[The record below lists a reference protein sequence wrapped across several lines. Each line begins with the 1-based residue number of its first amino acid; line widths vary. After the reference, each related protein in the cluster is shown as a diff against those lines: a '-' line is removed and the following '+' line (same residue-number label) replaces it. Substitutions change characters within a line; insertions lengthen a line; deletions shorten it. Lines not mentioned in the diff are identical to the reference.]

1 VSSIRKKVLKGRT
14 SWEARINIAGH
25 PPLSKSHRTSKEA
38 KAWAAKQEAL
48 IRSGGTVS
56 LKAEKVRVREAL
68 EAYLAHNSTA
78 VEGSDETVST
88 LTNTKRYAVESVIH
102 HLGDRYVAMLNH
114 KNLNS
119 FLRLLQKTPIPPPAT
134 KTKTH
139 KLYKGDQ
146 VRTYS
151 PGSARKLFYALKTA
165 VEWHALE
172 HDYMG
177 QIADLFK
184 GVDVP
189 PAWSAPRDRR
199 LVGDEEQRLMDACLG
214 MYKDKRGWQLLIGLA
229 LETAMRAGE
238 LLSMQWDEV
247 NTDPSHRFI
256 VIPKERE
263 KTRKGRQVPLSTKA
277 IEIIEELRDRA
288 IKGEVRVF
296 GTFPNSSVILG
307 RGFKRIT
314 TRAKCEDL
322 RFHDLRHEATSR
334 FFETTN
340 MQTME
345 IAAITGHTQLDTLQ
359 RYANLR
365 PQVLANKLDA
375 RLDWTKTQQQVNGI
389 ADAGIRN
396 PVAADSDQVKLT
408 LESLKLAGLIKDVV
422 HDGSG
427 FRVVMPEPAAVRPK
441 ATAAKASRASQARD
455 KTGIKPT
462 KTPRAKR
469 PVA

>member
-1 VSSIRKKVLKGRT
+1 
-14 SWEARINIAGH
+14 
-25 PPLSKSHRTSKEA
+25 
-38 KAWAAKQEAL
+38 
-48 IRSGGTVS
+48 
-56 LKAEKVRVREAL
+56 L
-68 EAYLAHNSTA
+68 EAYLAHNSKA
-78 VEGSDETVST
+78 VVGSDETVST

-102 HLGDRYVAMLNH
+102 HLGEYAVGKLNH
-114 KNLNS
+114 KKLNS
-119 FLRLLQKTPIPPPAT
+119 FLKLLQDTPIPPPAT

-199 LVGDEEQRLMDACLG
+199 LEGDEEQRLMDACNG
-214 MYKDKRGWQLLIGLA
+214 MYKDPRGWQLLIGLA

-238 LLSMQWDEV
+238 LLGMQWDEV

-263 KTRKGRQVPLSTKA
+263 KTRKGRQVPLSAKA
-277 IEIIEELRDRA
+277 IEIIEELRGRA
-288 IKGEVRVF
+288 IKGEARVF

-314 TRAKCEDL
+314 SRAKCEDL

-334 FFETTN
+334 FFERTSLQ
-340 MQTME
+340 MME
-345 IAAITGHTQLDTLQ
+345 IASITGHTQLGTLQ

-365 PQVLANKLDA
+365 PSILSDKLDA
-375 RLDWTKTQQQVNGI
+375 RQNWSEAQRQAQQHKPKDGKPVVDSAQVEL
-389 ADAGIRN
+389 
-396 PVAADSDQVKLT
+396 V
-408 LESLKLAGLIKDVV
+408 LESLKAAGIVVDVV
-422 HDGSG
+422 RDGS
-427 FRVVMPEPAAVRPK
+427 RLSLVLPDEKAANPKRAPRRRANVEPMTV
-441 ATAAKASRASQARD
+441 AAKGRATRKERAAR
-455 KTGIKPT
+455 
-462 KTPRAKR
+462 
-469 PVA
+469 

>member
-1 VSSIRKKVLKGRT
+1 MSSIRKKVLKGGV
-14 SWEARINIAGH
+14 SWEARVNIAGH
-25 PPLSKSHRTSKEA
+25 PSLSKSFEKKAEA
-38 KAWAAKQEAL
+38 KAWAAAKEAQ
-48 IRSGGTVS
+48 IRTGGTVS
-56 LKAEKVRVREAL
+56 LKAEKVLVREAL
-68 EAYLAHNSTA
+68 EAYLAHNSKA
-78 VEGSDETVST
+78 IDGSTQTVST
-88 LTNTKRYAVESVIH
+88 LTSTKRYAVESVIH
-102 HLGDRYVAMLNH
+102 HLGMYAVGNLNH
-114 KNLNS
+114 KKLNS
-119 FLRLLQKTPIPPPAT
+119 FLKLLQETLIPPPAT

-139 KLYKGDQ
+139 KLYKGDL

-199 LVGDEEQRLMDACLG
+199 LVGDEEQRLLDACHG
-214 MYKDKRGWQLLIGLA
+214 MYKDPRGWQLLIGLA

-238 LLSMQWDEV
+238 LLGTQWDDV

-256 VIPKERE
+256 VISKERE

-277 IEIIEELRDRA
+277 IEIIEELRGRA
-288 IKGEVRVF
+288 IKGEARVF

-375 RLDWTKTQQQVNGI
+375 RLDWTKTQQQVNGV
-389 ADAGIRN
+389 ADARGGN
-396 PVAADSDQVKLT
+396 SVATDNTQVKLT

-422 HDGSG
+422 YEGSG
-427 FRVVMPEPAAVRPK
+427 FRVVMPEPAAAIPEAVS
-441 ATAAKASRASQARD
+441 TKASRASQA
-455 KTGIKPT
+455 KSKSGIKPT
-462 KTPRAKR
+462 KTPQAKR
-469 PVA
+469 TVA

>member
-1 VSSIRKKVLKGRT
+1 MSSIRKKVLKGGV
-14 SWEARINIAGH
+14 SWEARVNIAGH
-25 PPLSKSHRTSKEA
+25 PSLSKSFERRAEA
-38 KAWAAKQEAL
+38 KAWATAKEAQ
-48 IRSGGTVS
+48 IRTGGTVS
-56 LKAEKVRVREAL
+56 LKAEKVLVREAL
-68 EAYLAHNSTA
+68 EAYLAHNSKA
-78 VEGSDETVST
+78 VDGSTKTVST

-102 HLGDRYVAMLNH
+102 HLGDHAVGKLNH
-114 KNLNS
+114 KMLNR
-119 FLRLLQKTPIPPPAT
+119 FLKLLQETPIPPPAT
-134 KTKTH
+134 KVKMH

-189 PAWSAPRDRR
+189 PAWSTPRERR
-199 LVGDEEQRLMDACLG
+199 LQGDEEQRLMDACLG
-214 MYKDKRGWQLLIGLA
+214 MYKDPRGWQLLIGLA

-238 LLSMQWDEV
+238 LLGMQWMEV

-263 KTRKGRQVPLSTKA
+263 KTRKGRQVPLSAKA
-277 IEIIEELRDRA
+277 IEIIEELRKR
-288 IKGEVRVF
+288 GETPEQRVF
-296 GTFPNSSVILG
+296 STFPDSSVILG

-345 IAAITGHTQLDTLQ
+345 IAAITGHTQMDTLQ

-365 PQVLANKLDA
+365 PRVLANKLDA
-375 RLDWTKTQQQVNGI
+375 RLDWTETQQQNNGI
-389 ADAGIRN
+389 ADAKGGN
-396 PVAADSDQVKLT
+396 TVADDNAQVKLT
-408 LESLKLAGLIKDVV
+408 LESLRLAGLIKDVV

-427 FRVVMPEPAAVRPK
+427 FRVVMPEPAAASPK
-441 ATAAKASRASQARD
+441 AVAAKAGRASQATG